1 MSKDLYVKHLPHEMT
16 EEELR
21 KLFTVAGKVSYVF
34 LVTDP
39 VSGESRNCA
48 YVKMASEAEA
58 KEAINCLDGARLSG
72 TTLAVEIARPQT
84 PGGAR
89 GGKRPGAGKPR
100 PGATRT
106 GEAGAEKRP
115 KPASGRPAG
124 KSKPAPR
131 GGGSRRR

>member
-58 KEAINCLDGARLSG
+58 KEAINCLDGARLTG
-72 TTLAVEIARPQT
+72 TVLGVEIARPQT
-84 PGGAR
+84 PGGPKA
-89 GGKRPGAGKPR
+89 GKRPGSGRPR
-100 PGATRT
+100 PGSART
-106 GEAGAEKRP
+106 SEPAAEKRA
-115 KPASGRPAG
+115 KPAPGRPAG
-124 KSKPAPR
+124 KAKPAPR
-131 GGGSRRR
+131 GGGNRRH

>member
-21 KLFTVAGKVSYVF
+21 KLFAVAGKVSYVF

-58 KEAINCLDGARLSG
+58 REAINCLDGARLTG
-72 TTLAVEIARPQT
+72 TILGVEIARPQA
-84 PGGAR
+84 PGR
-89 GGKRPGAGKPR
+89 PKTGKRPGAGRPR
-100 PGATRT
+100 TTAAKTSEP
-106 GEAGAEKRP
+106 GAEKRP
-115 KPASGRPAG
+115 RPASSRPEG
-124 KSKPAPR
+124 KAKPAPR
-131 GGGSRRR
+131 SGGGRRR

>member
-21 KLFTVAGKVSYVF
+21 KLFAVAGKVSYVF

-58 KEAINCLDGARLSG
+58 KEAINCLDGARLTG
-72 TTLAVEIARPQT
+72 TILAVEIARPQT
-84 PGGAR
+84 PGGPK
-89 GGKRPGAGKPR
+89 GGKRPGAAR
-100 PGATRT
+100 SSEATT
-106 GEAGAEKRP
+106 EKRP
-115 KPASGRPAG
+115 KPAPGRPAG